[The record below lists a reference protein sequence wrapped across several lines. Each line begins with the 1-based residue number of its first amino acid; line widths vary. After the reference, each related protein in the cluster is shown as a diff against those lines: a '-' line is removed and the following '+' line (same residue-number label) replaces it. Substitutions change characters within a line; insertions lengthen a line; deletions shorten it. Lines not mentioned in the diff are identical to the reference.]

1 MNDKKV
7 ADKNIIMQ
15 MRKAMDV
22 KGNMKIEFGDGKK
35 EKVDPK
41 ILQMM
46 VTAHG
51 KIQKPRDKEKFV
63 AMISKSKR
71 DMLNV
76 AKMVGKQLK
85 MGEEIE
91 LDERDKKNKY
101 VSSMDRKFSD
111 TAMSN
116 IQINKEV
123 QALYDRIMGKTG
135 IKYKREFMRGVTGRK
150 NKQTHVIVVNKKDK
164 TR

>member
-1 MNDKKV
+1 MT
-7 ADKNIIMQ
+7 DKNIIMQ

-41 ILQMM
+41 IQMM

-71 DMLNV
+71 DMLKV
-76 AKMVGKQLK
+76 AKKLGH
-85 MGEEIE
+85 
-91 LDERDKKNKY
+91 
-101 VSSMDRKFSD
+101 
-111 TAMSN
+111 T
-116 IQINKEV
+116 
-123 QALYDRIMGKTG
+123 
-135 IKYKREFMRGVTGRK
+135 
-150 NKQTHVIVVNKKDK
+150 
-164 TR
+164 

>member
-1 MNDKKV
+1 MQLMLKKK

-22 KGNMKIEFGDGKK
+22 RGNMKIEFADGKK

-41 ILQMM
+41 ILDMM
-46 VTAHG
+46 TKAHM

-76 AKMVGKQLK
+76 AKKLG
-85 MGEEIE
+85 
-91 LDERDKKNKY
+91 Y
-101 VSSMDRKFSD
+101 S
-111 TAMSN
+111 
-116 IQINKEV
+116 
-123 QALYDRIMGKTG
+123 
-135 IKYKREFMRGVTGRK
+135 
-150 NKQTHVIVVNKKDK
+150 
-164 TR
+164 

>member
-1 MNDKKV
+1 
-7 ADKNIIMQ
+7 
-15 MRKAMDV
+15 MDV

-46 VTAHG
+46 VTAHM

-76 AKMVGKQLK
+76 AKMVGKHLK
-85 MGEEIE
+85 WVKRLNLM
-91 LDERDKKNKY
+91 K
-101 VSSMDRKFSD
+101 
-111 TAMSN
+111 
-116 IQINKEV
+116 V
-123 QALYDRIMGKTG
+123 Q
-135 IKYKREFMRGVTGRK
+135 
-150 NKQTHVIVVNKKDK
+150 
-164 TR
+164 